1 MGIVLVIINFLATI
15 VLSIFLLYI
24 ALIFAVV
31 LCRVFFRFKTNLIST
46 IKQFRYYSI
55 AEYSRISSCKYYNPE
70 THKNFNLKCS
80 VNPSVSCVQCRDWES
95 LKVKPVSK

>member
-1 MGIVLVIINFLATI
+1 MDI

-24 ALIFAVV
+24 ALVFTVV
-31 LCRVFFRFKTNLIST
+31 LCRVSFRFKTNLIYR
-46 IKQFRYYSI
+46 IKQFRYYLI

-80 VNPSVSCVQCRDWES
+80 VNPSISCVQCKEWEP
-95 LKVKPVSK
+95 LNKP